1 MVRKMFKGPQK
12 SGNSNSERKAPAEPA
27 EKIKKREKR
36 KGTEKSTDFP
46 SGSLPIESIIT
57 GAVQQ
62 HHPRTSF

>member
-12 SGNSNSERKAPAEPA
+12 SGNSNRERKAPAKPA

-36 KGTEKSTDFP
+36 KGAEESTDFP
-46 SGSLPIESIIT
+46 NGSLPIESIFT

-62 HHPRTSF
+62 HHPSTGF